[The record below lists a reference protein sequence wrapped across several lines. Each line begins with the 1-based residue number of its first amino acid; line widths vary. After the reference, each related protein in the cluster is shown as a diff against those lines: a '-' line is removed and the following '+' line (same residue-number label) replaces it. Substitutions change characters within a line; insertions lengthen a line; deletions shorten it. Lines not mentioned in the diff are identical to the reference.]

1 MDSVEETNLKTAI
14 CAMVER
20 LDDGV
25 RRLEMASEQSA
36 NGTSELELVRQE
48 WRELTKQSMHHLS
61 NVACS
66 LEPLRHNQ
74 SRCLFW

>member
-1 MDSVEETNLKTAI
+1 MEDTNLKTAI

-36 NGTSELELVRQE
+36 NGTSEMELVRQE
-48 WRELTKQSMHHLS
+48 CQRWEMMGAHQAVLGS
-61 NVACS
+61 V
-66 LEPLRHNQ
+66 
-74 SRCLFW
+74 FGG